1 MMDQT
6 SLPTPLQEAV
16 TVTTA
21 GATGVAHLAIT
32 GLLELVD
39 DQAELERATAFLRAR
54 LTGYGP
60 IWHIARAV
68 RGDDPA
74 AALRRIRDDLTQ
86 AVENS
91 VKAAVDWVVEH
102 GGPPVAVA
110 PSSSIVGRVL
120 AQLDGVRPGG
130 HRAGAGPVTYS
141 AEPVIALAGADAIGP
156 TAVLNIV
163 GTRELAE
170 RLPTLVVTTSLKLV
184 PGPVFERLGAPVFEP
199 IPLDR
204 FAGIV
209 IDGEVFSPE
218 AAGHRAATLRE

>member
-6 SLPTPLQEAV
+6 SLPKPLQEAV
-16 TVTTA
+16 TATTA
-21 GATGVAHLAIT
+21 GATGVAYLAIA
-32 GLLELVD
+32 GLLELID
-39 DQAELERATAFLRAR
+39 DPAELERATAFLTAR

-91 VKAAVDWVVEH
+91 VKAAADWVVEH
-102 GGPPVAVA
+102 GGPPVAIA

-120 AQLDGVRPGG
+120 AQLDEARPGG
-130 HRAGAGPVTYS
+130 YGAGTGPVAHS
-141 AEPVIALAGADAIGP
+141 GEPAIALAGADAIGP

-170 RLPTLVVTTSLKLV
+170 RLPTLVVTTGLKLV

-209 IDGEVFSPE
+209 IDGEVFSPA